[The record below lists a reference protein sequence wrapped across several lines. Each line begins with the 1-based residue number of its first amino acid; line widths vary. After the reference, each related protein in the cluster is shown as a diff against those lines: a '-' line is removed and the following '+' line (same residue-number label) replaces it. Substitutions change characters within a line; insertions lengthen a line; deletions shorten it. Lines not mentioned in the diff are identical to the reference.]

1 MTSTGRSSDEANG
14 PLKPTFDN
22 VLNFRDVGETVNTF
36 LGRKFVRKGVLYRS
50 ARLDDATP
58 SDRHRLRDD
67 IGIRTVMDLRT
78 KTEHLNAAKKW
89 KADLAVAPV
98 AHATSNDAVAEPLQI
113 PGIEYRE
120 IKLTGRSFEIHLLRQ
135 LSWGSL
141 LKFLVLFLFGFRMKA
156 IAILGREVMLPR
168 GLVGLGTDTLDHS
181 GPEIREALG
190 CFLEP
195 GTLPILIHCTQGKDR
210 TGIIVMLVLMILRVP
225 PEGID
230 YDYQLSD
237 KELQPEKASRLAEI
251 REIGLSDEFGDTAK
265 DMIERTIAHLD
276 TRYGGLN
283 SYLDGI
289 DFGKEKRDKL
299 RDTLAY

>member
-1 MTSTGRSSDEANG
+1 
-14 PLKPTFDN
+14 
-22 VLNFRDVGETVNTF
+22 
-36 LGRKFVRKGVLYRS
+36 
-50 ARLDDATP
+50 
-58 SDRHRLRDD
+58 
-67 IGIRTVMDLRT
+67 MDLRT
-78 KTEHLNAAKKW
+78 KTEHLNAAKKR
-89 KADLAVAPV
+89 KAELAVAPV
-98 AHATSNDAVAEPLQI
+98 AHATSNDAAAETLQI
-113 PGIEYRE
+113 PGIGYRE

-135 LSWGSL
+135 LGWGSL

-181 GPEIREALG
+181 GAEIREALE

-210 TGIIVMLVLMILRVP
+210 TGIIVILVLMILRVP

-251 REIGLSDEFGDTAK
+251 REIGLGDEFGDTAK

-276 TRYGGLN
+276 TKYGGLN

-289 DFGKEKRDKL
+289 DFGKEKRDEL
-299 RDTLAY
+299 RDALAY